1 MKKEII
7 GAVVVLALLGLA
19 YVKLSESNKYFTK
32 SVKAE
37 IIDTEK
43 NNVVF
48 IKYNDVEYVVVDARV
63 YNRCKDNISGHINV
77 TVEVEINSNREKII
91 AIN

>member
-7 GAVVVLALLGLA
+7 GAVVVLAVLILA
-19 YVKLSESNKYFTK
+19 GVKLSESNKYFTK

-37 IIDTEK
+37 IIDTEES
-43 NNVVF
+43 NVVF

-63 YNRCKDNISGHINV
+63 YNRCKDNISGRISV
-77 TVEVEINSNREKII
+77 TVEVEINSNKEKII